1 VSEFGLSKQINVSV
15 KQAKEYIKSYFK
27 QYPGIEL
34 YMKNTKKFCE
44 KQGYVNTLFG
54 RRCWIPDINE

>member
-1 VSEFGLSKQINVSV
+1 MSEFGLSKQIGVSV

-27 QYPGIEL
+27 QYPGIEN

-44 KQGYVNTLFG
+44 KHGYVNTLFG
-54 RRCWIPDINE
+54 RRCWIPSINE